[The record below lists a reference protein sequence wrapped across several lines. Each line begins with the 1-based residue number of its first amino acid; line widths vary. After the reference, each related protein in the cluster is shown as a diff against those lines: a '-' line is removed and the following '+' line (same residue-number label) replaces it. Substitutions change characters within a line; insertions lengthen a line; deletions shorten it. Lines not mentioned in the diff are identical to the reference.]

1 MSNDRPLS
9 DSQLGA
15 LGARYW
21 LGEASGGLAD
31 RPMNPLDPLLSPMTV
46 LYREARYRNKNCPLL
61 IVGEYRVTT
70 IRY

>member
-21 LGEASGGLAD
+21 LGEAGGGLAD
-31 RPMNPLDPLLSPMTV
+31 RPMNPLDPNETLVTGSSQV
-46 LYREARYRNKNCPLL
+46 ARFTSLGRQSSFLQSKPS
-61 IVGEYRVTT
+61 R
-70 IRY
+70 